1 MTESGA
7 GSADERVA
15 AFAATWDRTLP
26 AGTSFVR
33 GGRARRRQLLEGF
46 TNRLVAALR
55 GPDFDRHDGYRVG
68 HDMVHAALA
77 DPKILLASSRLL
89 REQLLD
95 AVGRPDARAAGRLTE
110 LLDELA
116 HGFTTAMRAQVWA
129 AAESLGRGERA
140 AWRDRQR
147 ALERQVNHA
156 LMHDPLTG
164 LPNRAGLIALLRD
177 GATDRRAV
185 CLVNLRRFGAVNQL
199 LGHEAGDR
207 LLRGIAGRLRA
218 LAAERGHAL
227 AHLGGD
233 TFALVAAGTT
243 GVDDAVKIADAVL
256 RVVPAAW
263 PIDGHDVPV
272 TARAGVVECA
282 AGAAGPDELLRQAS
296 MALDWAR
303 HDGTAWALYDAGR
316 AAAHLRR
323 HERANAL
330 PEALS
335 AGAVTAAYQPIV
347 RLEDHAVVGMHALPR
362 WVHPATGPV
371 PEAELLRLAEQTGLL
386 AALGRRLLAEA
397 CARAARWT
405 DGAHIGRPAPR
416 SVEGAHDA
424 GTHDGRP
431 RLGRPARK
439 PTGAPYVSLDLTA
452 EQLRHPDFAATVTGV
467 LRDTGLPA
475 GRLHLAVPEH
485 ALHDPTD
492 AAAFALDG
500 LDRAGV
506 RIAVTQVGIGH
517 ANLTATP
524 VHSVRLVPQLISGLD
539 PIEPGH
545 RSNLSMARWLIA
557 MFHDL
562 AISVTATGV
571 DHRGQMTALQLLEC
585 DSGLGRS
592 LGQPMTADAADTLFG
607 LPHLPPADRN
617 DQ

>member
-1 MTESGA
+1 MTETGA

-33 GGRARRRQLLEGF
+33 GGRTRRRRLLEGF
-46 TNRLVAALR
+46 THRLVAALR
-55 GPDFDRHDGYRVG
+55 GADFDRADGYRVG
-68 HDMVHAALA
+68 HDMVYAALA
-77 DPKILLASSRLL
+77 DPRVLLASSRLL

-95 AVGRPDARAAGRLTE
+95 AVGLRDARAAGRLTE

-147 ALERQVNHA
+147 DLERRVNHA

-177 GATDRRAV
+177 GGAGRRAV

-207 LLRGIAGRLRA
+207 LLRGIAERLGA
-218 LAAERGHAL
+218 LAAERGHDL

-233 TFALVAAGTT
+233 TFVLVAAGTT
-243 GVDDAVKIADAVL
+243 GVDDAVKIADAAL
-256 RVVPAAW
+256 RAVPVAW
-263 PIDGHDVPV
+263 KVDGHDVPV
-272 TARAGVVECA
+272 AARAGVVECA
-282 AGAAGPDELLRQAS
+282 AGSAGPDELLRQAS

-303 HDGTAWALYDAGR
+303 HDGTAWAVYDAGR
-316 AAAHLRR
+316 ATAHLRR

-330 PEALS
+330 PEALT
-335 AGAVTAAYQPIV
+335 AGTVTAAYQPIV

-371 PEAELLRLAEQTGLL
+371 PEAELLRLAGQSGLL
-386 AALGRRLLAEA
+386 PRLGRRLLAGA
-397 CARAARWT
+397 CARAARWP
-405 DGAHIGRPAPR
+405 DNAHAGRLPR
-416 SVEGAHDA
+416 RLPGGPHDA
-424 GTHDGRP
+424 GRHDGRP
-431 RLGRPARK
+431 RTERPART
-439 PTGAPYVSLDLTA
+439 PVGAPFVSLDVTV
-452 EQLRHPDFAATVTGV
+452 EQLRHPDFAATVAGV
-467 LRDTGLPA
+467 LRDTALPPA
-475 GRLHLAVPEH
+475 RLHLAVPEH

-506 RIAVTQVGIGH
+506 RIAVAQVGIGH

-524 VHSVRLVPQLISGLD
+524 VHSVRLDPQLISGLE
-539 PIEPGH
+539 PTEPGH
-545 RSNLSMARWLIA
+545 RSNLSMTRWLIS

-571 DHRGQMTALQLLEC
+571 DLRGQMTALQLLEC
-585 DSGLGRS
+585 DAGLGRA
-592 LGQPMTADAADTLFG
+592 LGKPMTADAADALFG
-607 LPHLPPADRN
+607 LPQLPPATRS